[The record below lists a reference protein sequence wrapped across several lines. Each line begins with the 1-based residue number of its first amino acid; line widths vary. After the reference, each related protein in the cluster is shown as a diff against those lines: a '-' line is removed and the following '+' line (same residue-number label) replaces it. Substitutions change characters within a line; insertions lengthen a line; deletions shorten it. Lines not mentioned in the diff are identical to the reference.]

1 MGRLYRNYA
10 RIHTVEEK
18 TRHPILSFD
27 ACHARLHFDF
37 CLLRS
42 LRLPPANVPSWEDLV
57 CLTLSVR
64 VQEFVGDQVVGRL
77 GIEAQV
83 VLVHLLGRAGL
94 REVKR
99 HFLEGPS
106 VFGAV
111 DADGNLVGSV
121 DCLCLTA
128 CRKSFLLAAI
138 RGHVDFIQTFF
149 IMTNLKE

>member
-1 MGRLYRNYA
+1 M
-10 RIHTVEEK
+10 
-18 TRHPILSFD
+18 P
-27 ACHARLHFDF
+27 
-37 CLLRS
+37 LL
-42 LRLPPANVPSWEDLV
+42 
-57 CLTLSVR
+57 VR
-64 VQEFVGDQVVGRL
+64 VQDLVGDQVVGRL
-77 GIEAQV
+77 RIEAQV
-83 VLVHLLGRAGL
+83 TLVHLLGCAGL
-94 REVKR
+94 REVKL

-138 RGHVDFIQTFF
+138 RGHVDFVQTFF